1 MRRSAALAVV
11 VFGLCLL
18 AAPEARA
25 LGPIDF
31 EAAARVG
38 GGTNPF
44 GAFSN
49 PLGFGLGARGGVGFS
64 GFYGGVSLI
73 YYFGSSQDVP
83 GGGGKVS
90 ASSFLYGIE
99 GGYGGKLFN
108 LFTLRGQLGIGS
120 FQLSTGGTLGPRS
133 ASNLYLEPGGVALM
147 SFGMILVGL
156 DATIV
161 VLPGVADPVTGGS
174 NWDAAFTIHLLGGVK
189 F

>member
-25 LGPIDF
+25 LGPVDL

-44 GAFSN
+44 GGFSN

-64 GFYGGVSLI
+64 GFYGGISLI

-90 ASSFLYGIE
+90 ANSFLYGIE

-120 FQLSTGGTLGPRS
+120 LQLSTGGTLGPRS
-133 ASNLYLEPGGVALM
+133 ASNLYLEPGAVALM
-147 SFGMILVGL
+147 SFGMILVGI

-161 VLPGVADPVTGGS
+161 VLPGVADPVNGGS
-174 NWDAAFTIHLLGGVK
+174 NWDAAFTVHLQGGVK